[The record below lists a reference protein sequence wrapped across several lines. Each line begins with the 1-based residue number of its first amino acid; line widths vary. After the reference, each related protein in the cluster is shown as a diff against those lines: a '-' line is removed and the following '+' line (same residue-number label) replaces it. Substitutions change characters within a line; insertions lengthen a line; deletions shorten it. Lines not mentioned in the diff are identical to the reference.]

1 MPSLPR
7 LICFVLLA
15 VLPAGAFARSPEE
28 TLVAYVRA
36 IQRDGLAAAVE
47 FTHPEDLASFRADME
62 PELERRVKSSRT
74 RARFMMFA
82 DPYDQ
87 KKLRPFKD
95 DADFAAVFIKWMST
109 SGIAGVTTFA
119 KATVQ
124 PLGYVTE
131 GEFRHVIA
139 RFTHTDGEKS
149 SERVTVTTLKMD
161 GAQPMLTL
169 PAELQTVA
177 EMVRGLR

>member
-1 MPSLPR
+1 M
-7 LICFVLLA
+7 
-15 VLPAGAFARSPEE
+15 
-28 TLVAYVRA
+28 VAYVRA

-47 FTHPEDLASFRADME
+47 FIHPADLAEFRADLE

-74 RARFMMFA
+74 RPRFMMFA

-95 DADFAAVFIKWMST
+95 NADFAAVFIKWMAT
-109 SGIAGVTTFA
+109 SGVAGVMTFE
-119 KATVQ
+119 KANVQ

-131 GEFRHVIA
+131 NNLRHVVA
-139 RFTHTDGEKS
+139 RFTYTDGDKS
-149 SERVTVTTLKMD
+149 TNRVTVTTMKMD

-177 EMVRGLR
+177 DMVRSLH